1 MSETQ
6 TEVTEIVDAA
16 ELMSTMPHRPKREQT
31 LKTVMD
37 KWPGHITVANDR
49 ASFSGCRII
58 EFQTNGTVAGLEVDD
73 AAVYYDQVYYGQ
85 LNNDDAAKVGWG
97 PADYM
102 NLYFSHRAN
111 LLCIDWKP
119 TETGILCIVT
129 TQLDDEDLEEF
140 QEAQVRVN
148 LEMRDWR
155 ERKAKER
162 EAAEADA
169 REQRRLAAVGKNA
182 ETYNLAGRIRELEA
196 ELSELRKAAPRA
208 S

>member
-6 TEVTEIVDAA
+6 AEVTEIVDAA

-58 EFQTNGTVAGLEVDD
+58 EFQTNGTVTGLEVDD
-73 AAVYYDQVYYGQ
+73 ADVYYAQ
-85 LNNDDAAKVGWG
+85 LKDVSAAEIDWG

-208 S
+208 T

>member
-6 TEVTEIVDAA
+6 TEVTEIVNAT
-16 ELMSTMPHRPKREQT
+16 ELLSTMPHRPKREQT

-58 EFQTNGTVAGLEVDD
+58 EFQNTGTVAGLEVDD
-73 AAVYYDQVYYGQ
+73 AAVYYDQLEDVS
-85 LNNDDAAKVGWG
+85 AAEVGWG

-119 TETGILCIVT
+119 TDTGILCIVT

>member
-16 ELMSTMPHRPKREQT
+16 ELLSTMPHRPKREQT

-58 EFQTNGTVAGLEVDD
+58 EFQTTGTVTGLEVDD
-73 AAVYYDQVYYGQ
+73 ADVYYAQ
-85 LNNDDAAKVGWG
+85 LKDVSDAEIGWG

-169 REQRRLAAVGKNA
+169 REQRRLAAVGKSA